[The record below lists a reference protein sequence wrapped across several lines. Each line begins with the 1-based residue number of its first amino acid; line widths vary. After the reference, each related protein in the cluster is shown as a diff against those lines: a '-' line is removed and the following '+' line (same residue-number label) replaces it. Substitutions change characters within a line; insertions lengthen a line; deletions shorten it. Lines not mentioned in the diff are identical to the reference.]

1 MLELRHLRTLMALA
15 ESGNVSV
22 AAGRVHLTQS
32 ALSHQIKAL
41 EDHYGTRLFER
52 KSVPLRLT
60 PPGQRLLVLARQTLA
75 LVQEA
80 ERDVAKLIEG
90 EAGRL
95 RIAVECH
102 TCFDWLMPAMDT
114 FRNHWPE
121 VELDLVS
128 GFHSDPLGLLDEDRA
143 DLVILSENRAQ
154 RGISF
159 HPLFRFEIIGIVGKA
174 HPYARKTFLEAK
186 DFAPETLITYPVPE
200 EMIDLIRLVL
210 TPAGVQPQRRT
221 AELTVAI
228 LQLVASRRG
237 IAALP
242 GWSVE
247 SYLSRNY
254 VIGKRIGE
262 QGLWSNLY
270 AATRDS
276 MARLSYMQDFLDTV
290 KQTSFGSLE
299 GIVPLTAAV
308 SGETF

>member
-1 MLELRHLRTLMALA
+1 M
-15 ESGNVSV
+15 
-22 AAGRVHLTQS
+22 
-32 ALSHQIKAL
+32 
-41 EDHYGTRLFER
+41 
-52 KSVPLRLT
+52 
-60 PPGQRLLVLARQTLA
+60 
-75 LVQEA
+75 
-80 ERDVAKLIEG
+80 
-90 EAGRL
+90 
-95 RIAVECH
+95 
-102 TCFDWLMPAMDT
+102 
-114 FRNHWPE
+114 
-121 VELDLVS
+121 
-128 GFHSDPLGLLDEDRA
+128 
-143 DLVILSENRAQ
+143 
-154 RGISF
+154 
-159 HPLFRFEIIGIVGKA
+159 GKA